1 MEDVLKLAS
10 LYFGFGRQGVYDAFQ
25 SETAPTDRKL
35 IVDIAVLCEVLE
47 NDNDNGFVSWVW
59 GKETLCNGFF
69 KWYGNGTLEHIL
81 YYGKGYFM
89 VIENAAK
96 SRHRVAEWKC

>member
-1 MEDVLKLAS
+1 MEDVLKPAS

-35 IVDIAVLCEVLE
+35 IVDIAVLREALE
-47 NDNDNGFVSWVW
+47 DDNDNGFMSWVS

-69 KWYGNGTLEHIL
+69 KWYGNGALVRIL
-81 YYGKGYFM
+81 YYGEGCFM
-89 VIENAAK
+89 DIENAAK
-96 SRHRVAEWKC
+96 